1 MAKKSKAIL
10 NKEQFLAE
18 GKKIP
23 ICSNEGCNNNV
34 VVRDWKYYSFKH
46 HCSDC
51 INRMKKN
58 LPAREGVS
66 FHKKNFCENRDGRL
80 GFVCPVNPD
89 FEFPNS
95 VLHGDHIDGNH
106 ENNIPSNLQ
115 TLCSICHNIKGMT
128 AGDFVSARKGRKLS

>member
-1 MAKKSKAIL
+1 MKNKTKSMV
-10 NKEQFLAE
+10 NKEQFLAAGNE
-18 GKKIP
+18 IP
-23 ICSNEGCNNNV
+23 KCSNEGCNNNV

-51 INRMKKN
+51 IYRMKKN
-58 LPAREGVS
+58 LPARDGVQ
-66 FHKKNFCENRDGRL
+66 FHKKNYCENKDGRL

-115 TLCSICHNIKGMT
+115 TLCSICHNIKGMK
-128 AGDFVSARKGRKLS
+128 AGDFVSARKGRKLL